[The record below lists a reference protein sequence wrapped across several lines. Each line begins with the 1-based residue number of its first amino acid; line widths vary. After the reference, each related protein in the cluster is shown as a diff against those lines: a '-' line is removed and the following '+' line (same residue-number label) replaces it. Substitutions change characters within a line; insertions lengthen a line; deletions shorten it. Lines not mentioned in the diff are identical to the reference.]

1 MLKIG
6 GHKFASGT
14 TKKPPPDLLIGTL
27 ISDNLPVENEE
38 TVCQAAEL
46 WLELNTE
53 SPSRYFSTTSK
64 WMLLE

>member
-1 MLKIG
+1 QVRVGYHQK
-6 GHKFASGT
+6 ASMQ
-14 TKKPPPDLLIGTL
+14 PPPDLLIGTL

-53 SPSRYFSTTSK
+53 SPSRYFST
-64 WMLLE
+64 